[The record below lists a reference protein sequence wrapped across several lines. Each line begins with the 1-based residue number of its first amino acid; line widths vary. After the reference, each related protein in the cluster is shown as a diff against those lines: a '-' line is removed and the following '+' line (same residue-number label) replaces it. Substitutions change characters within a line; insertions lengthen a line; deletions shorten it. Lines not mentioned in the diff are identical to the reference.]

1 MVPEGLA
8 VKNVMM
14 LIPMYFL
21 CLCIIYRMGELL

>member
-1 MVPEGLA
+1 MVLEDKDA
-8 VKNVMM
+8 MM